1 MPKRTNLD
9 FVRFIHRMWA
19 RSPVRYVVVGGF
31 AFGFDGFLLFLLHD
45 GFRLP
50 LAPSTAVAFLT
61 SFVVTY
67 VLQRILTFR
76 SRSGITAS
84 TVKYTL
90 LVIANT
96 FAVTGI
102 VAAASALGLPWLV
115 GKLVAVVG
123 MTVWNYFAYRHW
135 VFAAGPSG
143 PPDGPLTSS

>member
-1 MPKRTNLD
+1 MPERTNRG
-9 FVRFIHRMWA
+9 FVRFIDRLWA

-31 AFGFDGFLLFLLHD
+31 AFGFDVVLLFLLHEA
-45 GFRLP
+45 FHLP
-50 LAPSTAVAFLT
+50 LAPSTAIAFLA
-61 SFVVTY
+61 SFAVTY
-67 VLQRILTFR
+67 VLQRIFTFR

-102 VAAASALGLPWLV
+102 VAAASALGLPWLA

-135 VFAAGPSG
+135 VFASGSSGPS
-143 PPDGPLTSS
+143 DKPLESS